1 MAYVVRVSDICHLN
15 TNKRNKLKHD
25 HEQDAP
31 WTNKYENSKHDKSF
45 VSTLAVLDRTET
57 GCSEIS

>member
-15 TNKRNKLKHD
+15 TNKRNKRKHD

-31 WTNKYENSKHDKSF
+31 
-45 VSTLAVLDRTET
+45 STMVDQ
-57 GCSEIS
+57 